1 MTDSTHNT
9 TPKKRAPKWMKA
21 FLAALALTG
30 NVSAACRNARIDR
43 HEVYNY
49 RKTDSD
55 FADAW
60 DDALEQATDLL
71 EEEARRR
78 AYSGVEE
85 PVFGSL
91 GQGLGTGEVGTI
103 RKYSDTLLIFLLNGN
118 RPQKYRQTAKTV
130 NINISY
136 DDIQNM
142 SDDELER
149 FIQQH
154 AK

>member
-1 MTDSTHNT
+1 MADKQKLTS
-9 TPKKRAPKWMKA
+9 KKRDPTWTAA
-21 FLAALALTG
+21 FIASLSLTG
-30 NVSAACRNARIDR
+30 NVTRACESSGVSRWLVYELRNNDP
-43 HEVYNY
+43 V
-49 RKTDSD
+49 
-55 FADAW
+55 FAEAW
-60 DDALEQATDLL
+60 DNALEQATDLL

-78 AYSGVEE
+78 AYSGVDE

-154 AK
+154 SK